1 MEVIGL
7 FFTFAGIMALIDVG
21 IVLFDAFLM
30 KLGDPK

>member
-7 FFTFAGIMALIDVG
+7 FFIFLGILVAIDVG
-21 IVLFDAFLM
+21 IILFDAFLM

>member
-7 FFTFAGIMALIDVG
+7 FFMFLGILVAIDVG
-21 IVLFDAFLM
+21 IILFDEFLM